1 MHYGSSAHQSTI
13 IIWPCPADRPRN
25 PPSSMVRSA
34 AGLSSWCG
42 VSPLEKWACGPYV
55 DEGDGRAKRHA
66 FLLDEP
72 SAGHKG
78 DRLMTCAHGLGGP
91 CYGCAHGL
99 GSGCYWRAR
108 TASEDRV
115 TGVRARPRR
124 AMLRGRNQTLV
135 AVDHLRREASV
146 GIGLAGALVQ
156 SHAVLSVRRC
166 GRFEA

>member
-1 MHYGSSAHQSTI
+1 M
-13 IIWPCPADRPRN
+13 RPEARN

-42 VSPLEKWACGPYV
+42 VSPLEKWACGPFV
-55 DEGDGRAKRHA
+55 DEGDGRAKRHP

-78 DRLMTCAHGLGGP
+78 DRWMTSAHGLGGP
-91 CYGCAHGL
+91 CYWG
-99 GSGCYWRAR
+99 AR

-124 AMLRGRNQTLV
+124 TVLRLEKSWAMHPGRRFALPW
-135 AVDHLRREASV
+135 AISSCPF
-146 GIGLAGALVQ
+146 GAAETKNPETVPFHRVIEFVQ
-156 SHAVLSVRRC
+156 AIS
-166 GRFEA
+166 FNP